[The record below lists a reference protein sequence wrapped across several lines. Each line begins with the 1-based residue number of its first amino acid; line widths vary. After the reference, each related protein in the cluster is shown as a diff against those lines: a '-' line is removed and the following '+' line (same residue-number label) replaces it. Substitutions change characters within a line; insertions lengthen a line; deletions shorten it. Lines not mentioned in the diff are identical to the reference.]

1 MQGNDQDYLVRATAA
16 DAQIR
21 AFAVTTRNMTETAR
35 AAHNTSPIATA
46 ALGRLMSGAVMMG
59 DMLKND
65 KDILTIQIDGDGP
78 MKGLLA
84 TADSLGNVKGYV
96 KNPEVVLPPNEQK
109 HLNVGGAIGHGTMT
123 VIRDFGMKDPYVGQI
138 ALHSGEIAEDLTWYF
153 AESEQIPSSV
163 GLGVLMS
170 HENTVREAGGFIVQL
185 MPFAEE
191 ETISH
196 LEQNLQKIASVT
208 DILKA
213 GNTPE
218 QMLQIVL
225 EGFDVTFNGTRPV
238 QFHCNCDRDRVE
250 RAIVLLGEKEI
261 DSMIADGKEVELK
274 CHFCGKAYSF
284 SIDDLKEL
292 RKRAVLKATRE
303 EVVDEQKQ

>member
-1 MQGNDQDYLVRATAA
+1 MN
-16 DAQIR
+16 
-21 AFAVTTRNMTETAR
+21 
-35 AAHNTSPIATA
+35 
-46 ALGRLMSGAVMMG
+46 
-59 DMLKND
+59 
-65 KDILTIQIDGDGP
+65 
-78 MKGLLA
+78 
-84 TADSLGNVKGYV
+84 
-96 KNPEVVLPPNEQK
+96 
-109 HLNVGGAIGHGTMT
+109 
-123 VIRDFGMKDPYVGQI
+123 
-138 ALHSGEIAEDLTWYF
+138 
-153 AESEQIPSSV
+153 
-163 GLGVLMS
+163 

-225 EGFDVTFNGTRPV
+225 EGFDVTFNGTRQV

-303 EVVDEQKQ
+303 EVVDEQEQ